1 MWIKIC
7 GNTNLEDAALAAEL
21 GANAVGFV
29 FAASKRQVTREQ
41 VAAITPHL
49 PPTVELVGVFD
60 SHDPEEIAQTA
71 WHSGLTAIQLHGGLD
86 DDLSETLAERLAG
99 SVRIIQTLH
108 WAVNPPVDPATAPSS
123 ANGHSPFSFAAQLE
137 QQIIQVA
144 ASGIADRVLIDSKV
158 GAATGGT
165 GVSYDWLAARE
176 AFASAPS
183 GLRLIVAGGLRP
195 DNVARAIAQLQPWG
209 VDVASGVELAP
220 GRKDPARLA
229 AFINNARLPSHAPSF

>member
-7 GNTNLEDAALAAEL
+7 GNTNLEDATLAAEL
-21 GANAVGFV
+21 GADAVGFV
-29 FAASKRQVTREQ
+29 FAPSKRQVTREQ

-49 PPTVELVGVFD
+49 PPTVERVGVFH
-60 SHDPEEIAQTA
+60 SHDPEEIAQAA

-86 DDLSETLAERLAG
+86 DDLSERLAERLAG

-108 WAVNPPVDPATAPSS
+108 WTVDPSVDPTTTPLN
-123 ANGHSPFSFAAQLE
+123 ANGHAQPSSSAQLE
-137 QQIIQVA
+137 QQIIHIA
-144 ASGIADRVLIDSKV
+144 ASGIADRILIDSKV
-158 GAATGGT
+158 GTASGGT

-183 GLRLIVAGGLRP
+183 GLHLIVAGGLSP

-209 VDVASGVELAP
+209 VDVASGVESTP
-220 GRKDPARLA
+220 GRKDPARMA
-229 AFINNARLPSHAPSF
+229 AFIHNARKNVGAP